1 MKSSTDLHDPEGLS
15 TAEVIIVLGAR
26 VFEGGIPSPTLERR
40 VLHAVN
46 LYRKWPSKF
55 LLVTGGIGRHPP
67 SESSVMKQLAQAKGV
82 SSNRIIM
89 EDCAASTMQNA
100 AGCAR
105 IMQQYGWSRAIIVTD
120 RYHLKRSL
128 LAFRHFGIS
137 AVGSPTKGKIYAA
150 RRPRWWYF
158 FTREL
163 FALGWYWIR
172 VKSSRPC

>member
-1 MKSSTDLHDPEGLS
+1 MDFSADLQDPEGLS

-26 VFEGGIPSPTLERR
+26 VFESGVPSPTLERR

-46 LYRKWPSKF
+46 IYRKWPSKF
-55 LLVTGGIGRHPP
+55 LLFTGGVGRHPP
-67 SESSVMKQLAQAKGV
+67 SESAVMKKLARSKGV
-82 SSNRIIM
+82 PANRIMM
-89 EDCAASTMQNA
+89 EDSASSTMQNA

-137 AVGSPTKGKIYAA
+137 AVGSPTRGKNDDYW
-150 RRPRWWYF
+150 RPRWWYF

-163 FALGWYWIR
+163 FALGWYWIK
-172 VKSSRPC
+172 VKSSRLC